1 MQVRRLELK
10 NFRSYETAALEFSPE
25 NNVLWGENAQGKT
38 NLLEAVAWLTAAK
51 SFRTRRD
58 SELIAFGAEQMSVS
72 AVVHARDRDFHIEA
86 SVRPG
91 VRRSVTVN
99 GVKKK
104 TAADLAGV
112 FSAVVFCP
120 GDLELIQAGSPVRRR
135 FLDGAICQ
143 LYPRYAAA
151 LAEYGRLRE
160 HKTRILRDWETKPD
174 LLDTLDDFSLRMA
187 AAGSVL
193 VRTRAAFLEKLQP
206 EAARFHRDCSGGRE
220 ELMLRYETKVAD
232 PAADGPAVAQS
243 LYEDMQRHRRA
254 EIDSR
259 SCLTGPHKDDIA
271 VFIDGREAR
280 TYASQGQVRTAAI
293 ALKAGEWEMH
303 RLVLGGRPVLLLDDV
318 LSELDETRQAFLR
331 ERITGGQVFLTCC
344 QLPGGPVSG
353 RLFRVHRGAVTEEDP
368 SGGGTD

>member
-10 NFRSYETAALEFSPE
+10 NFRSYEAAELEFSPE
-25 NNVLWGENAQGKT
+25 INVLWGENAQGKT
-38 NLLEAVAWLTAAK
+38 NLLEAIAWLTAAK

-58 SELIAFGAEQMSVS
+58 SELIAFGAERMSVCADVES
-72 AVVHARDRDFHIEA
+72 RGRAFRIEA
-86 SVRPG
+86 SVQPG

-104 TAADLAGV
+104 TAAELSGV
-112 FSAVVFCP
+112 FSVVVFCP

-160 HKTRILRDWETKPD
+160 HKTRILRDWESKPD

-187 AAGSVL
+187 AAGAVL

-206 EAARFHRDCSGGRE
+206 AAARFHCDCSGGRE
-220 ELMLRYETKVAD
+220 ELTLRYETNGAD
-232 PAADGPAVAQS
+232 PAADGPAVARC

-271 VFIDGREAR
+271 VFIDGREAK

-303 RLVLGGRPVLLLDDV
+303 RLVLGERPVLLLDDV
-318 LSELDETRQAFLR
+318 LSELDETRQSFLR

-344 QLPGGPVSG
+344 QLPGGAVGG
-353 RLFRVHRGAVTEEDP
+353 RLFHVSRGAVTAQ
-368 SGGGTD
+368 